1 MINREAIQQTLEE
14 LKNLYNSASEN
25 GVENSKILIFYSKLA
40 ILELCGW
47 IEETQDEII
56 INYVKIKLQKVETI
70 AYFKKEI
77 VDKIYGFHYSNQ
89 YFRKMLVYT
98 IGIVALEKLEAQLEE
113 DGGSLSRMKSML
125 GTINR
130 QRNEAAHKHLTETT
144 PRYDSP
150 SVTYNNF
157 LIIYALLQKLETV
170 LYTL

>member
-1 MINREAIQQTLEE
+1 M
-14 LKNLYNSASEN
+14 
-25 GVENSKILIFYSKLA
+25 GV
-40 ILELCGW
+40 
-47 IEETQDEII
+47 
-56 INYVKIKLQKVETI
+56 
-70 AYFKKEI
+70 
-77 VDKIYGFHYSNQ
+77 
-89 YFRKMLVYT
+89 
-98 IGIVALEKLEAQLEE
+98 GIVALEKLEAQLEE

-157 LIIYALLQKLETV
+157 LIIYALLQKIETV